1 MLSHLLRRD
10 FAIFFKLMLEQSE
23 CWLDFMVPGKNIK
36 KEKGGGGGLKVKP
49 FYRLSID

>member
-10 FAIFFKLMLEQSE
+10 LAIFFKLTLEQSE
-23 CWLDFMVPGKNIK
+23 CWLDFMVPGIK
-36 KEKGGGGGLKVKP
+36 KKRGGGGLKP

>member
-1 MLSHLLRRD
+1 MLSHLLRHLLRRD

-36 KEKGGGGGLKVKP
+36 KEKGGEGGGAQSQTFL
-49 FYRLSID
+49 